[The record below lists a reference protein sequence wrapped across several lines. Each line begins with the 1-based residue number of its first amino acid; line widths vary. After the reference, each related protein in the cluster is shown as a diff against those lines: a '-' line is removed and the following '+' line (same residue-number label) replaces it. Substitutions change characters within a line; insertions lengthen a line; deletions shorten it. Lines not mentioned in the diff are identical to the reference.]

1 MGVRDAGWR
10 AGAGVR
16 DKGGGGSAREGDG
29 VDAGGRGGI
38 EPARAA
44 DVPGVEGLA
53 VHRGQG
59 ERGLSQRAHRRTHR
73 Y

>member
-1 MGVRDAGWR
+1 MGVRDVGR
-10 AGAGVR
+10 GIGAGVR
-16 DKGGGGSAREGDG
+16 DKGGGGAAREGDG
-29 VDAGGRGGI
+29 VDAGGGGGV
-38 EPARAA
+38 EPSRAA